1 MSILKKLKKQP
12 KPADLA
18 TISRTLANVKK
29 LIDLKVITV
38 NLQDPEFSLYPELWY
53 GKDQKF
59 KTNFCKNIRI
69 WRSVTIGRT
78 ERISFETRSGESS
91 FDPEQIPALIFLH
104 VKDIESGDLIGI
116 FNGKSGYKPV

>member
-38 NLQDPEFSLYPELWY
+38 NLQDPEFSLYPELWV

-59 KTNFCKNIRI
+59 KTNFCKNILI
-69 WRSVTIGRT
+69 WRTVTLGHSYKEDRLEGLNNTLKILN
-78 ERISFETRSGESS
+78 IETAEQMGTYNKETGFLSS
-91 FDPEQIPALIFLH
+91 
-104 VKDIESGDLIGI
+104 
-116 FNGKSGYKPV
+116 